1 MANCGDSP
9 NLPKFSPRQSFV
21 LYGILANPIENES
34 LEDITE
40 CADTESM
47 AREIITPSSH
57 KAAVWKYFG
66 FQKDNKTG
74 NSGKLV
80 IENKATCKFCFAKVA
95 RSGRTTNLQ
104 NHLQSYHCEEY
115 NSVIGDSVYTSN
127 SDQTKIS
134 NFCKYGL
141 PTTKLPPNSK

>member
-1 MANCGDSP
+1 MSYVHDTNCMTTCFIGNVGEKNLANCGDSP

-66 FQKDNKTG
+66 FRKTIR
-74 NSGKLV
+74 LETV
-80 IENKATCKFCFAKVA
+80 EN
-95 RSGRTTNLQ
+95 
-104 NHLQSYHCEEY
+104 
-115 NSVIGDSVYTSN
+115 
-127 SDQTKIS
+127 
-134 NFCKYGL
+134 
-141 PTTKLPPNSK
+141 